1 MVNHNVKDPDVTRSA
16 LLRAAVDEFQKYGL
30 AGARV
35 DRIAREAGVNKRMI
49 YHYFGDKEGMFAHAI
64 ATELDVLFS
73 GDHERVEDW
82 VEAVCAR
89 MTPSAARLVLW
100 QALEG
105 LPDTGEPS
113 DALSALVALIEAAV
127 ADGRMPKDVD
137 APAFA
142 WCLLG
147 LCVLPDAVST
157 EPQMGAESTTDS
169 PADSRADSRAGLI
182 AQQVLTAFR
191 TAARTT
197 AKPRIRLQPSRR
209 PAESA
214 PAGSDQ

>member
-1 MVNHNVKDPDVTRSA
+1 MVNRNVKDPDVTRST

-157 EPQMGAESTTDS
+157 EPQVGADS
-169 PADSRADSRAGLI
+169 PAGLV